1 MILED
6 IFKQYGVRLRDDE
19 GNLRNLIDV
28 IEDIYLK
35 LSPSEFN
42 RIMRE
47 ITEEEKYSNIFDAA
61 RNRQYRGVQNE
72 N

>member
-6 IFKQYGVRLRDDE
+6 IFKQYGIMLRDDE

-28 IEDIYLK
+28 IEDMYLK
-35 LSPSEFN
+35 LSPSEFS

-61 RNRQYRGVQNE
+61 RNRQYRGV
-72 N
+72 